1 MIHTGDTMVKRSVP
15 ARARR
20 RRAAYRILDHTA
32 DVGLEAEGATLA
44 EAFANAA
51 TGMYSIM
58 VHLDRV
64 SERVQRPVEVE
75 AEDAEGLLTA
85 WLLELLFIT
94 EVEGLVFRRFDVQEA
109 SPRHLAAIA
118 HGEPLNPERHPK
130 GAVVKAVTR
139 HGLEVG
145 PIEGGYRVRVILDI

>member
-1 MIHTGDTMVKRSVP
+1 
-15 ARARR
+15 
-20 RRAAYRILDHTA
+20 
-32 DVGLEAEGATLA
+32 VGLEAEGATLA

-58 VHLDRV
+58 VHLDRL
-64 SERVQRPVEVE
+64 SDRMHRRVEVE
-75 AEDAEGLLTA
+75 AEDVEALLTA

-109 SPRHLAAIA
+109 SPTRLVAIA
-118 HGEPLNPERHPK
+118 HGEPLDQVHHPK

>member
-1 MIHTGDTMVKRSVP
+1 MMKRSVP

-20 RRAAYRILDHTA
+20 RRAPYRILDHTA
-32 DVGLEAEGATLA
+32 DVGLEAEGSTLA

-58 VHLDRV
+58 VHLNRV
-64 SERVQRPVEVE
+64 SERVQRPVRVE
-75 AEDAEGLLTA
+75 AKDAEGLLTA

-109 SPRHLAAIA
+109 SPRHLAAVA
-118 HGEPLNPERHPK
+118 HGEPLDPERHPK

>member
-1 MIHTGDTMVKRSVP
+1 MARRKASDP
-15 ARARR
+15 APRR
-20 RRAAYRILDHTA
+20 RRPYRILDHTA
-32 DVGLEAEGATLA
+32 DVGVEAQGSTLA
-44 EAFANAA
+44 DAFANAA

-64 SERVQRPVEVE
+64 SNRVQRKVEVE
-75 AEDAEGLLTA
+75 AEDVEGLLTA

-109 SPRHLAAIA
+109 SPTRLVAIA
-118 HGEPLNPERHPK
+118 HGEPLDPERHPK

-145 PIEGGYRVRVILDI
+145 PFEGGYRVRAILDI

>member
-1 MIHTGDTMVKRSVP
+1 MDKSGRGAP
-15 ARARR
+15 ARR
-20 RRAAYRILDHTA
+20 RRRPYRILDHTA

-64 SERVQRPVEVE
+64 SDRVQRRVEVE
-75 AEDAEGLLTA
+75 AEDVQGLLTA
-85 WLLELLFIT
+85 WLLEILFIT

-109 SPRHLAAIA
+109 SLTRLVAVA
-118 HGEPLNPERHPK
+118 HGEPLDPERHPK

>member
-1 MIHTGDTMVKRSVP
+1 MAKRTVQ
-15 ARARR
+15 ARAHR
-20 RRAAYRILDHTA
+20 RRAPYRILDHTA
-32 DVGLEAEGATLA
+32 DVGLEATGATLA

-94 EVEGLVFRRFDVQEA
+94 EVEGLVFRRFDVREA
-109 SPRHLAAIA
+109 SPQRLAAVA
-118 HGEPLNPERHPK
+118 HGERLDPERHPK
-130 GAVVKAVTR
+130 GAVVKAITR

-145 PIEGGYRVRVILDI
+145 PVEGGYRVRVILDI

>member
-1 MIHTGDTMVKRSVP
+1 
-15 ARARR
+15 
-20 RRAAYRILDHTA
+20 
-32 DVGLEAEGATLA
+32 VGLEAEGSTLA

-64 SERVQRPVEVE
+64 SERVQRPVKVA

-109 SPRHLAAIA
+109 SPRRLAAVA
-118 HGEPLNPERHPK
+118 HGEPLDTERHPK

-139 HGLEVG
+139 HGLEAG
-145 PIEGGYRVRVILDI
+145 PVEGGYRVRVILDI

>member
-1 MIHTGDTMVKRSVP
+1 MMAKRNAP
-15 ARARR
+15 ASTRR
-20 RRAAYRILDHTA
+20 KRPAHRILDHTA

-58 VHLDRV
+58 VRLDRV
-64 SERVQRPVEVE
+64 SEPVQRRVEVE

-94 EVEGLVFRRFDVQEA
+94 EVEGLVFRRFDIQDA
-109 SPRHLAAIA
+109 SDTHLAAVT
-118 HGEPLNPERHPK
+118 HGERLDPDRHPK
-130 GAVVKAVTR
+130 GTVIKAITR
-139 HGLEVG
+139 HMMEVKETPKG
-145 PIEGGYRVRVILDI
+145 WRLRVLFDI

>member
-1 MIHTGDTMVKRSVP
+1 MVKRNSAAP
-15 ARARR
+15 PRR
-20 RRAAYRILDHTA
+20 RRKPYRILDHTA
-32 DVGLEAEGATLA
+32 DVGVEAEGSTLA

-51 TGMYSIM
+51 IGMYSIM

-64 SERVQRPVEVE
+64 SEHVQRKVEVE
-75 AEDAEGLLTA
+75 AEDVEGLLTA

-94 EVEGLVFRRFDVQEA
+94 EVEGLVFRRFDVLEA
-109 SPRHLAAIA
+109 SPTRLVAVA
-118 HGEPLNPERHPK
+118 HGEPLDPERHPK

-145 PIEGGYRVRVILDI
+145 PIEGGYRARVILDI

>member
-1 MIHTGDTMVKRSVP
+1 MVKRSVP
-15 ARARR
+15 AQARR
-20 RRAAYRILDHTA
+20 RRAPYRILDHTA

-64 SERVQRPVEVE
+64 SERVQRRVEVE
-75 AEDAEGLLTA
+75 AENAEGLLTA

-94 EVEGLVFRRFDVQEA
+94 EVDGLVFRRFDVQEA

-118 HGEPLNPERHPK
+118 HGEPLDPERHPK

-139 HGLEVG
+139 HRLEVG
-145 PIEGGYRVRVILDI
+145 PTDGGYRVRVILDI

>member
-1 MIHTGDTMVKRSVP
+1 MPRRKAADP
-15 ARARR
+15 ARR
-20 RRAAYRILDHTA
+20 RPRPYRILDHTA
-32 DVGLEAEGATLA
+32 DVGLESEGATLA

-58 VHLDRV
+58 AHLNRV
-64 SERVQRPVEVE
+64 SERVQRRVEVE

-94 EVEGLVFRRFDVQEA
+94 EVEGLVFRRFGIQEA
-109 SPRHLAAIA
+109 SPTHLVAIA
-118 HGEPLNPERHPK
+118 HGEPLDPERHPK

-139 HGLEVG
+139 HHLEVR
-145 PIEGGYRVRVILDI
+145 PFEGGYRVRVILDI

>member
-1 MIHTGDTMVKRSVP
+1 MMAKRSTP
-15 ARARR
+15 APTRR
-20 RRAAYRILDHTA
+20 RRAPYRILEHTA

-51 TGMYSIM
+51 VGMYSIM
-58 VHLDRV
+58 VRLDRV

-75 AEDAEGLLTA
+75 AEDVQGLLTA

-109 SPRHLAAIA
+109 SPRHLAAVA
-118 HGEPLNPERHPK
+118 HGEPLDAERHPK
-130 GAVVKAVTR
+130 GAVIKAVTR
-139 HGLEVG
+139 HMMEVG
-145 PIEGGYRVRVILDI
+145 PVKGGYRVRAILDI

>member
-1 MIHTGDTMVKRSVP
+1 MAKRRE
-15 ARARR
+15 AAATRR
-20 RRAAYRILDHTA
+20 RRAPYRILDHTA

-58 VHLDRV
+58 VYLDRV

-75 AEDAEGLLTA
+75 AEDAQGLLTA

-109 SPRHLAAIA
+109 SPRHLAAVA
-118 HGEPLNPERHPK
+118 HGEPLDPERHPK

-139 HGLEVG
+139 HRLEVG
-145 PIEGGYRVRVILDI
+145 PVHGGYRVRVILDI

>member
-1 MIHTGDTMVKRSVP
+1 MVKRSA
-15 ARARR
+15 ARPARR
-20 RRAAYRILDHTA
+20 RRAPYRILDHTA
-32 DVGLEAEGATLA
+32 DVGLEAEGVTLA

-51 TGMYSIM
+51 TAMYSIM

-64 SERVQRPVEVE
+64 SERVQRPVRVE
-75 AEDAEGLLTA
+75 ARNAEGLLTA

-94 EVEGLVFRRFDVQEA
+94 EVEGLVFRRFDVREA
-109 SPRHLAAIA
+109 SPRHLAAVA
-118 HGEPLNPERHPK
+118 HGEPLDPQRHPK

-145 PIEGGYRVRVILDI
+145 PVEGGYRVRVILDI

>member
-1 MIHTGDTMVKRSVP
+1 MVKR
-15 ARARR
+15 RAAATHRR
-20 RRAAYRILDHTA
+20 RKPYRILDHTA

-44 EAFANAA
+44 DAFANAA

-64 SERVQRPVEVE
+64 SERMQRPVEVE
-75 AEDAEGLLTA
+75 AEDVEGLLTA

-94 EVEGLVFRRFDVQEA
+94 EVEGLVFRRFDVREA
-109 SPRHLAAIA
+109 SPTRLVAIA
-118 HGEPLNPERHPK
+118 HGEPLNPDRHPK

-145 PIEGGYRVRVILDI
+145 PVEGGYRVRVLLDI

>member
-1 MIHTGDTMVKRSVP
+1 MVKRSTG
-15 ARARR
+15 AAARR
-20 RRAAYRILDHTA
+20 RRAPYRILDHTA

-94 EVEGLVFRRFDVQEA
+94 ELEGLVFRRFDVREA
-109 SPRHLAAIA
+109 SPRHLAAVA
-118 HGEPLNPERHPK
+118 HGEPLDPERHPK

>member
-1 MIHTGDTMVKRSVP
+1 MVKRSAA
-15 ARARR
+15 ARPRR
-20 RRAAYRILDHTA
+20 RRAPYRILDHTA
-32 DVGLEAEGATLA
+32 DVGLEAEGSTLA
-44 EAFANAA
+44 EVFANVA

-64 SERVQRPVEVE
+64 SERVQRPLEVK

-109 SPRHLAAIA
+109 SPRYLAAVA
-118 HGEPLNPERHPK
+118 HGEPLDPQRHPK

>member
-1 MIHTGDTMVKRSVP
+1 MQRRGG
-15 ARARR
+15 RAPSRR
-20 RRAAYRILDHTA
+20 RQMPYRIFDHTA
-32 DVGLEAEGATLA
+32 DVGLEAQGATLA

-64 SERVQRPVEVE
+64 SEKVHRPVKVE
-75 AEDAEGLLTA
+75 AEDVEGLLTA

-94 EVEGLVFRRFDVQEA
+94 EVEGLVFRRFDIQEA
-109 SPRHLAAIA
+109 SPQRLVATA
-118 HGEPLNPERHPK
+118 HGERLDRERHPR

-139 HGLEVG
+139 HNLEVR
-145 PIEGGYRVRVILDI
+145 PFEGGYRVKVILDV

>member
-1 MIHTGDTMVKRSVP
+1 MVKRST
-15 ARARR
+15 AAAARR
-20 RRAAYRILDHTA
+20 RRAPYRILDHTA

-109 SPRHLAAIA
+109 SPRHLAAVV
-118 HGEPLNPERHPK
+118 HGEPLDPERHPK

>member
-1 MIHTGDTMVKRSVP
+1 MVKHSAP
-15 ARARR
+15 ARPRR
-20 RRAAYRILDHTA
+20 RRAPYRILDHTA
-32 DVGLEAEGATLA
+32 DVGLEAKGATLA
-44 EAFANAA
+44 EAFANVA

-109 SPRHLAAIA
+109 SPRHLTAVA
-118 HGEPLNPERHPK
+118 HGEPLDPERHPK

>member
-1 MIHTGDTMVKRSVP
+1 MARRKP
-15 ARARR
+15 AGAAPR
-20 RRAAYRILDHTA
+20 RRAPYRILDHTA

-64 SERVQRPVEVE
+64 SENVHRPVEVE
-75 AEDAEGLLTA
+75 AQDVEGLLTA

-109 SPRHLAAIA
+109 PPGRLVAVA
-118 HGEPLNPERHPK
+118 HGEPLDRERHPK

-139 HGLEVG
+139 HHLEVR
-145 PIEGGYRVRVILDI
+145 PFEGGFRVRVILDV

>member
-1 MIHTGDTMVKRSVP
+1 MAKRRPAAP
-15 ARARR
+15 ARRT
-20 RRAAYRILDHTA
+20 RAPYRILDHTA
-32 DVGLEAEGATLA
+32 AVGVEAQGATLA
-44 EAFANAA
+44 EAYANAA

-64 SERVQRPVEVE
+64 SERVQRPVEVV

-94 EVEGLVFRRFDVQEA
+94 EVEDLVFRRFEVQEA
-109 SPRHLAAIA
+109 SPRRLVAVA
-118 HGEPLNPERHPK
+118 HGEPLDRERHPK

-139 HGLEVG
+139 HHLEVR
-145 PIEGGYRVRVILDI
+145 PFEGGYRVRVLLDI

>member
-1 MIHTGDTMVKRSVP
+1 MDKSGRGAM
-15 ARARR
+15 ARR
-20 RRAAYRILDHTA
+20 RRRPYRILDHTA

-75 AEDAEGLLTA
+75 TEDVEGLLTA

-94 EVEGLVFRRFDVQEA
+94 EVEGLVFRRFDVLEA
-109 SPRHLAAIA
+109 SPTRLVAVA
-118 HGEPLNPERHPK
+118 HGEPLDPERHPK

-145 PIEGGYRVRVILDI
+145 PIEGGYRARVILDI

>member
-1 MIHTGDTMVKRSVP
+1 MEKRGERST
-15 ARARR
+15 AHQRR
-20 RRAAYRILDHTA
+20 RPYRILDHTA

-64 SERVQRPVEVE
+64 SEKVHRPVEVE
-75 AEDAEGLLTA
+75 AEDVEGLLTA

-94 EVEGLVFRRFDVQEA
+94 EVEGLVFRRFDVREA
-109 SPRHLAAIA
+109 SPGRLVAIA
-118 HGEPLNPERHPK
+118 HGEPLDPERHPK

-139 HGLEVG
+139 HHLEVR
-145 PIEGGYRVRVILDI
+145 PFEGGYRVRVILDI

>member
-1 MIHTGDTMVKRSVP
+1 MPKRRP
-15 ARARR
+15 AAAAPR
-20 RRAAYRILDHTA
+20 RRAPYRILDHTA

-51 TGMYSIM
+51 AGMYSIM

-64 SERVQRPVEVE
+64 SEKVQRPVKVE
-75 AEDAEGLLTA
+75 AEDVEGLLTA

-109 SPRHLAAIA
+109 SPARLVAVA
-118 HGEPLNPERHPK
+118 HGEPLNPQRHPK

-139 HGLEVG
+139 HGLEVK
-145 PIEGGYRVRVILDI
+145 PVEGGYRVRVILDI

>member
-1 MIHTGDTMVKRSVP
+1 MVKRS
-15 ARARR
+15 AAAAARR
-20 RRAAYRILDHTA
+20 RRAPYRIFDHTA
-32 DVGLEAEGATLA
+32 DVGLEADGATLA
-44 EAFANAA
+44 EAFANVA

-64 SERVQRPVEVE
+64 SERVQRPVKVE
-75 AEDAEGLLTA
+75 AKDAEGLLTA

-109 SPRHLAAIA
+109 SPRHLAAVA
-118 HGEPLNPERHPK
+118 HGEPLDPERHPK

-145 PIEGGYRVRVILDI
+145 PADGGYRVRVILDI

>member
-1 MIHTGDTMVKRSVP
+1 MARRKP
-15 ARARR
+15 ADPAHRR
-20 RRAAYRILDHTA
+20 RRPYRILDHTA
-32 DVGLEAEGATLA
+32 DVGLQAEGATLA

-64 SERVQRPVEVE
+64 SERVQQRVKVE
-75 AEDAEGLLTA
+75 AEDVEGLLTA

-109 SPRHLAAIA
+109 SSRHLVAVA
-118 HGEPLNPERHPK
+118 HGEPLDTERHPK

-145 PIEGGYRVRVILDI
+145 PIEGGYRVRVLLDI

>member
-1 MIHTGDTMVKRSVP
+1 MVKRRSTVP
-15 ARARR
+15 AARR
-20 RRAAYRILDHTA
+20 RKPYCILDHTA

-64 SERVQRPVEVE
+64 SEKVQRPVEVQ
-75 AEDAEGLLTA
+75 AEDVEGLLTA

-94 EVEGLVFRRFDVQEA
+94 EVEGLVFRRFDVREA
-109 SPRHLAAIA
+109 SPARLVAIA
-118 HGEPLNPERHPK
+118 HGEPLDRKRHPK

-139 HGLEVG
+139 HHLEVK
-145 PIEGGYRVRVILDI
+145 PFEGGYRVRVILDI

>member
-1 MIHTGDTMVKRSVP
+1 MPKRRP
-15 ARARR
+15 AAVAPQ

-32 DVGLEAEGATLA
+32 DVGLEAQGATLA
-44 EAFANAA
+44 EAFANVAA
-51 TGMYSIM
+51 GMYSIM

-64 SERVQRPVEVE
+64 SETVQRPVEVE
-75 AEDAEGLLTA
+75 AEDVEGLLTA

-109 SPRHLAAIA
+109 SPTRLVATA
-118 HGEPLNPERHPK
+118 HGEPLDPERHPK

-139 HGLEVG
+139 HHLEVK
-145 PIEGGYRVRVILDI
+145 PFEGGYRVRVILDV

>member
-1 MIHTGDTMVKRSVP
+1 MVKRST
-15 ARARR
+15 AGAARR
-20 RRAAYRILDHTA
+20 RRAPYRILDHTA
-32 DVGLEAEGATLA
+32 DVGLEAEGSTLA

-58 VHLDRV
+58 VHLNRV
-64 SERVQRPVEVE
+64 SERVQRPVRVE
-75 AEDAEGLLTA
+75 AKDAEGLLTA

-109 SPRHLAAIA
+109 SPRHLAAVA
-118 HGEPLNPERHPK
+118 YGEPLDPERHPK

-139 HGLEVG
+139 HRLEVG

>member
-1 MIHTGDTMVKRSVP
+1 MDKSGRGAP
-15 ARARR
+15 ARR
-20 RRAAYRILDHTA
+20 RRRPYRILDHTA

-75 AEDAEGLLTA
+75 TEDVEGLLTA

-94 EVEGLVFRRFDVQEA
+94 EVEGLVFRRFDVLEA
-109 SPRHLAAIA
+109 SPTRLVAVA
-118 HGEPLNPERHPK
+118 HGEPLDPERHPK

-145 PIEGGYRVRVILDI
+145 PIEDGYRVRVILDI